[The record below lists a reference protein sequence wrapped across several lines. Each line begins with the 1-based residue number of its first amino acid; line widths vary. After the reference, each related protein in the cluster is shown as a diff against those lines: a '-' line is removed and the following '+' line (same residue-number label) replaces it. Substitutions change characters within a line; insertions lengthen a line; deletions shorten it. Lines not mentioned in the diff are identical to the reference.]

1 MAPESKPESI
11 QLDSLTATSSHDA
24 QDVLDRRD
32 CGEKSDAALQ
42 PTPEAQPAA
51 KEQPGSERKRGAEEP
66 SSERTEI
73 ERPES
78 KVVNA
83 KDPDEDPFKG
93 LSDDE
98 AAILKRQVAA
108 PQINAGIKTLY
119 RYASTNDILIIIG
132 SSFMSIVSGA
142 AMPLMIVVFGSL
154 QGKFQDFFAGNSDYG
169 DFNRALSS
177 TVVYFVYL
185 AIGGFIAT
193 YTSTVGF
200 ICR

>member
-11 QLDSLTATSSHDA
+11 QLDSLAAASSHDA
-24 QDVLDRRD
+24 KDELDRRD
-32 CGEKSDAALQ
+32 SGEKSDAALQ
-42 PTPEAQPAA
+42 PAAEA
-51 KEQPGSERKRGAEEP
+51 QPGSEQKRDAGEQW
-66 SSERTEI
+66 SERTEI
-73 ERPES
+73 KRSGS

-83 KDPDEDPFKG
+83 KDPNEDPFKG

-108 PQINAGIKTLY
+108 PQINAGIKTVY

-154 QGKFQDFFAGNSDYG
+154 QGKFQDFFAGDSDYG

-185 AIGGFIAT
+185 AIGGFVAT